1 MSIPQLAEF
10 EKRYSKRGFQAI
22 GIHAQ
27 AGTDE
32 QIREWCKDNRVEFPM
47 AKSGRSPI
55 EINGIPRMFVFDQS
69 GKLIYDGRPGDE
81 AETLIKRQLR
91 KSPATGDAA
100 APDASARLQ
109 KPQTLIEERTWTN
122 AEGATL
128 RAALLSVEG
137 ENGIFRRPDGN
148 TFTYALSKLSKE
160 DAALAREK
168 ASAGA
173 EP

>member
-55 EINGIPRMFVFDQS
+55 EISGIPRMFVFDQS
-69 GKLIYDGRPGDE
+69 GKLIYDGRPGAE

-91 KSPATGDAA
+91 KSPAAGDASGSDSST
-100 APDASARLQ
+100 PLR
-109 KPQTLIEERTWTN
+109 KPEVLIEERTWTN
-122 AEGATL
+122 SDGNTL

-137 ENGIFRRPDGN
+137 ENGVFRRPDGN

-160 DAALAREK
+160 DAALIKEK
-168 ASAGA
+168 AAAGE